1 MKRKK
6 NEKKKGNDVNSDQS
20 ISTNINDLEVVVFVL
35 DKENKVH
42 KKKRVKTG
50 IQDINYIE
58 IKEGLTENEE
68 VISGPYDVVSK
79 ELKEGKQVKK

>member
-1 MKRKK
+1 M
-6 NEKKKGNDVNSDQS
+6 
-20 ISTNINDLEVVVFVL
+20 
-35 DKENKVH
+35 
-42 KKKRVKTG
+42 KTG

-79 ELKEGKQVKK
+79 ELKEGKQVKKVDKKELFEKKKDD